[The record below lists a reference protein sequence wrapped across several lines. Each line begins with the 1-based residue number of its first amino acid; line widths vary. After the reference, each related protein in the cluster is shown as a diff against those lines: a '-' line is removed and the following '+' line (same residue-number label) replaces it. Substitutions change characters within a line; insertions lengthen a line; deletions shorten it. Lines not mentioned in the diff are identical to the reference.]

1 MSEPQRILLIK
12 PSSLGD
18 IVHTLPVVAALKQ
31 RWPSAHVSWLVK
43 RQWSD
48 LVERVLGVD
57 RVWPLDPTIGGWLG
71 QVRALRRERW
81 DLVIDLQGLF
91 RSASMGWLSGGPVRV
106 GFANAREGSP
116 WFYTNSVSVPTVD
129 MHAVDR
135 YLLVAEAVG
144 ATLKGTPQFQWK
156 PFDRDL
162 ELVRDLVKPRGLSI
176 GQPWLAM
183 HVSSRWATKRWPLRS
198 FAAVADQLARDGP
211 GPTVVIGSQDERAEV
226 EELKTLVKSP
236 IIDLTGAIPLGCLP
250 AFLSQ
255 SAAMV
260 TNDSGPMHIS
270 AAVGTPVIALFG
282 P

>member
-1 MSEPQRILLIK
+1 
-12 PSSLGD
+12 
-18 IVHTLPVVAALKQ
+18 
-31 RWPSAHVSWLVK
+31 
-43 RQWSD
+43 
-48 LVERVLGVD
+48 
-57 RVWPLDPTIGGWLG
+57 
-71 QVRALRRERW
+71 
-81 DLVIDLQGLF
+81 
-91 RSASMGWLSGGPVRV
+91 
-106 GFANAREGSP
+106 
-116 WFYTNSVSVPTVD
+116 

-162 ELVRDLVKPRGLSI
+162 ALVGDLVKPRGLSI

-183 HVSSRWATKRWPLRS
+183 HVSSRWTTKRWPLRS
-198 FAAVADQLARDGP
+198 FAAVADQLARDGL
-211 GPTVVIGSQDERAEV
+211 GPTVVIGSQEERAEV

-255 SAAMV
+255 AAAMV
-260 TNDSGPMHIS
+260 TNDSGPMHIA

-282 P
+282 PTSAIRTGPYGPSHTVLTHEVPCRPCFSRVCQHIPKMECLEDLLPQDVIQAIRHALSSRVALP